1 MPTTGKSIVFWGEVL
16 DEVRRQVSRNQFE
29 TWFAQTE
36 CRKVDDEVVL
46 VAVPNTFYS
55 AWLIKQYMPVLQS
68 AVAIASGGTKL
79 KIEFVIDES
88 LKTEEQEKVDQEPSA
103 PQAGSSSAPRFEK
116 KHSYAENRESI
127 DLKRH
132 LNPDYTFDNFI
143 VGASNRMG
151 HAAALAVI
159 EDPGKVYNPLFVH
172 GGLGLGKTHLLQGIS
187 HELLAR
193 SPGLR
198 MKYVPCEQFIN
209 EFITALEKNK
219 INEFRERYRELD
231 VLMIDDIHFL
241 ANKDHTQE
249 EFFHTFNCL
258 YNEQKQII
266 LSSDSPPRDI
276 PTLEE
281 RLVSRFK
288 WGLVCEVEPPVFEMR
303 MGIIRKRCIREGL
316 DLSDEVADLLSGTLK
331 GSIRELEGAVTRLAG
346 YSRIMEEAVTVEVA
360 RRVLSDLLGSAKRRI
375 TMDDIIESVTDHY
388 GVRLSDLQSKKRF
401 HSITLPRQ
409 VCMFLARKHT
419 PLSLTEIGGYFGG
432 RDHSTVLYAD
442 DKITKRIKT
451 DPELR
456 DTVEDMSRRLKI

>member
-1 MPTTGKSIVFWGEVL
+1 
-16 DEVRRQVSRNQFE
+16 
-29 TWFAQTE
+29 
-36 CRKVDDEVVL
+36 
-46 VAVPNTFYS
+46 
-55 AWLIKQYMPVLQS
+55 
-68 AVAIASGGTKL
+68 
-79 KIEFVIDES
+79 
-88 LKTEEQEKVDQEPSA
+88 
-103 PQAGSSSAPRFEK
+103 
-116 KHSYAENRESI
+116 
-127 DLKRH
+127 
-132 LNPDYTFDNFI
+132 
-143 VGASNRMG
+143 
-151 HAAALAVI
+151 
-159 EDPGKVYNPLFVH
+159 
-172 GGLGLGKTHLLQGIS
+172 QGIS

>member
-1 MPTTGKSIVFWGEVL
+1 MPTASNTAVFWGEVL
-16 DEVRRQVSRNQFE
+16 GEVQRQVSRNQFE
-29 TWFAQTE
+29 TWFAQTACQE
-36 CRKVDDEVVL
+36 FDKERVI

-55 AWLIKQYMPVLQS
+55 AWLTKQYMPVLED
-68 AVAIASGGTKL
+68 AVSHAAGQEL
-79 KIEFVIDES
+79 KIEFLTDES
-88 LKTEEQEKVDQEPSA
+88 LKTEEQEDLGREITT
-103 PQAGSSSAPRFEK
+103 PQAGPIESVPTRRPPVAAAGSSNLK
-116 KHSYAENRESI
+116 K
-127 DLKRH
+127 H

-159 EDPGKVYNPLFVH
+159 DDPGKVYNPLFIH

-193 SPGLR
+193 RPGIR
-198 MKYVPCEQFIN
+198 MEYVPCEQFIN
-209 EFITALEKNK
+209 EFITALEKNQ

-303 MGIIRKRCIREGL
+303 MGIIRKRCNRENM
-316 DLSDEVADLLSGTLK
+316 DLADDVADLLAGTLK

-346 YSRIMEEAVTVEVA
+346 YSRIMKEPVTVEVT

-375 TMDDIIESVTDHY
+375 TMDDIIEIVTDRF

-409 VCMFLARKHT
+409 ICMFLARKHT

-442 DKITKRIKT
+442 DKVAKRIKT

-456 DTVEDMSRRLKI
+456 DTVEDLSRMLKI

>member
-1 MPTTGKSIVFWGEVL
+1 MPRTGETAVFWGEVL
-16 DEVRRQVSRNQFE
+16 DEIRQQVSRNQFE
-29 TWFAQTE
+29 TWFAQTQCE
-36 CRKVDDEVVL
+36 ELSDSRIL

-55 AWLIKQYMPVLQS
+55 AWLTKQYMPVLQT
-68 AVAIASGGTKL
+68 AVTTVAAGQKL
-79 KIEFVIDES
+79 KIEFLIDEN
-88 LKTEEQEKVDQEPSA
+88 LRTEEQKQLETNITN
-103 PQAGSSSAPRFEK
+103 PQAGDYTAPKIEKSSPPRMSDSSNLK
-116 KHSYAENRESI
+116 K
-127 DLKRH
+127 H
-132 LNPDYTFDNFI
+132 LNPDYTLDNFI

-159 EDPGKVYNPLFVH
+159 ENPGKVYNPLFVH

-187 HELLAR
+187 HEILAR
-193 SPGLR
+193 SPGIR
-198 MKYVPCEQFIN
+198 MEYVPCEQFIN
-209 EFITALEKNK
+209 EFISALEKNE
-219 INEFRERYRELD
+219 INAFRQRYRDLD

-249 EFFHTFNCL
+249 EFFHTFNFL

-303 MGIIRKRCIREGL
+303 MGIIRKCCTREGM
-316 DLSDEVADLLSGTLK
+316 DLSDDVVDLLAGTLK
-331 GSIRELEGAVTRLAG
+331 GSIRELEGAITRLAG
-346 YSRIMEEAVTVEVA
+346 YSRIMQEPVTVEVA
-360 RRVLSDLLGSAKRRI
+360 RRVLSDLLGAVKRRI
-375 TMDDIIESVTDHY
+375 TMDDIIEVVTDHY
-388 GVRLSDLQSKKRF
+388 NVRLSDLQSKKRF

-409 VCMFLARKHT
+409 ICMHLARKHT

-442 DKITKRIKT
+442 DKITKRVNT

-456 DTVEDMSRRLKI
+456 DVVEDMSRQLKI